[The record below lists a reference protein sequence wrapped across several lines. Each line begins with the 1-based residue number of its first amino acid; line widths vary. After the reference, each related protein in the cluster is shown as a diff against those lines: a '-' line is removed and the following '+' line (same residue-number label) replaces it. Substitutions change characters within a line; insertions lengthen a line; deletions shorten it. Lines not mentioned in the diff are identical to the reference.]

1 MGKIQPETPIYF
13 MGIKPM
19 GVSGFSIFPNK
30 TNPLPS
36 GNLT

>member
-19 GVSGFSIFPNK
+19 GVSGFFDFPQQNQSI
-30 TNPLPS
+30 TLW
-36 GNLT
+36 